1 MKKLLSINDS
11 NGKIKHFEMVRLGQ
25 IFLFGIIIGGALLSS
40 CQKEETGPSTVVGTI
55 TSHNVNTPSITTP
68 LEGIQVL
75 LLDAQDKSVSDIMRD
90 EVTLDSVFT
99 DANGQYR
106 FDGLLPGSYA
116 IMPVDTTRQHVSFD
130 VAAETSSPYF
140 EVTEN
145 SGSFNLDFSAP
156 EPQAENS
163 GEGFT
168 IRIDYENVPEAAEY
182 KVQVLRLESWLYLP
196 ADYISVLTV
205 NKADGFEN
213 TFQFEPPWQTV
224 LGTQY
229 NDLEIDFV
237 LYEDS
242 WLGLSRFA
250 YKTFS
255 IDIPREGYPGEMHFR
270 LDWATDSFE
279 RTDS

>member
-1 MKKLLSINDS
+1 MKNRKMMPFR
-11 NGKIKHFEMVRLGQ
+11 KIFV
-25 IFLFGIIIGGALLSS
+25 FGILIGGAMLSS
-40 CQKEETGPSTVVGTI
+40 CQKEETGPATVEGTV

-75 LLDAQDKSVSDIMRD
+75 LLDAQDRSVSDIVRD

-99 DANGQYR
+99 DANGKYR

-116 IMPVDTTRQHVSFD
+116 VMPVDTTRQHVSFD

-140 EVTEN
+140 EVTGN
-145 SGSFNLDFSAP
+145 AGSFNLDFSAP

-168 IRIDYENVPEAAEY
+168 IRIDYENVPGAAEY

-196 ADYISVLTV
+196 ADYISVKTV
-205 NKADGFEN
+205 NKTGGFA
-213 TFQFEPPWQTV
+213 TDFHFEPPWQTV

-255 IDIPREGYPGEMHFR
+255 IEIPREGYPSEMHFR
-270 LDWATDSFE
+270 LDWTANSLK